1 MPNKFL
7 AILLAVLLAMASSLS
22 AVAAEPK
29 VKLKPGDTPPTWIG
43 ITRDGDTIE
52 TGQFAGKVLVV
63 TFWASW
69 CGPCKKELPI
79 LEGLQNAGKGSIQVV
94 AVNIEER
101 DQFRAV
107 ARALSSL
114 KLKLTHD
121 YGKKGSDAYGV
132 NGIPHMV
139 IIGRDGKVINVHRG
153 YGESMLDS
161 IVAEINA
168 ALAAGATS

>member
-1 MPNKFL
+1 MPSK
-7 AILLAVLLAMASSLS
+7 LLSVL
-22 AVAAEPK
+22 VATLLLIATWSDTAAGAADAK
-29 VKLKPGDTPPTWIG
+29 IKPGDTPPTWLG
-43 ITRDGDTIE
+43 LTRDGDTIE

-79 LEGLQNAGKGSIQVV
+79 LEGLQNAGKGRIQVV

-114 KLKLTHD
+114 NLKITHD
-121 YGKKGSDAYGV
+121 YRRQGSVAYGV
-132 NGIPHMV
+132 KGVPHMV
-139 IIGRDGKVINVHRG
+139 IIGRDGKVIKVHRG
-153 YGESMLDS
+153 YSEDMVES
-161 IVAEINA
+161 IIAEINT
-168 ALAAGATS
+168 ALAAGGTS